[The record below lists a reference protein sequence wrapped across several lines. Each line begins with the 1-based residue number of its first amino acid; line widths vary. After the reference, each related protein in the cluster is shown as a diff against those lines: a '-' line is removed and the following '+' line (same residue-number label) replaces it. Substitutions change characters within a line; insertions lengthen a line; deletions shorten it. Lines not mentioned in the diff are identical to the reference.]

1 MMKRNVFCGC
11 LMIGLMVHF
20 ENTLASS
27 VGYGVG
33 SRLRYLGTPSVNTG
47 ATSLKCGRN
56 LINLGDHKLEVLD
69 VCGEP
74 ESVNT
79 RTVVLGNTVHFPHR
93 TIDIQEYEEVQ
104 VEEWVYNFGSKRF
117 RQYLRFENERLVEI
131 KSLGRIP

>member
-1 MMKRNVFCGC
+1 MTKNLFCGY
-11 LMIGLMVHF
+11 LLIGLMVHF
-20 ENTLASS
+20 GNTLASS
-27 VGYGVG
+27 ISNVGG
-33 SRLRYLGTPSVNTG
+33 SRLRYLGTPSVTAG

-79 RTVVLGNTVHFPHR
+79 RTIVLGNTVHFPHR
-93 TIDIQEYEEVQ
+93 TIDLQEYEEVQ

-131 KSLGRIP
+131 KSLGRTP